1 MAMALLVPS
10 ASQCWS
16 MAGPMVAVA
25 AVIWTVR
32 NSSRIIETL
41 FPQLE
46 WERRLGW
53 LNARADRRANQIL
66 RVVRHLL
73 HLFLLVMLVGV
84 LTFAWLAGHPDTDTS
99 LGLFTLVG
107 TYVYMGVCLSPWI
120 YYFMLVLGPRL
131 QAEFEEQ
138 ELARYRAENPE
149 IDEEFRKSRAST
161 NPAGITIWESTRPR
175 RF

>member
-1 MAMALLVPS
+1 MALLVPS

-16 MAGPMVAVA
+16 IIGPIVAVIV
-25 AVIWTVR
+25 VIWLMR
-32 NSSRIIETL
+32 NSTRIVETL

-46 WERRLGW
+46 WERKLGW
-53 LNARADRRANQIL
+53 LNARADRRANQVL
-66 RVVRHLL
+66 RGLQHLL
-73 HLFLLVMLVGV
+73 HLFLLVMLAGE
-84 LTFAWLAGHPDTDTS
+84 LTFAWLAGNPDTDS
-99 LGLFTLVG
+99 SVGLFTLAG

-120 YYFMLVLGPRL
+120 YYFVVVLGPRL

-149 IDEEFRKSRAST
+149 MDEKFRKPRGSA
-161 NPAGITIWESTRPR
+161 NPGGITIWEATRPR

>member
-1 MAMALLVPS
+1 MALLVPS

-16 MAGPMVAVA
+16 IAGPIVAVVV
-25 AVIWTVR
+25 VIWVMR
-32 NSSRIIETL
+32 NSTRIVETL

-66 RVVRHLL
+66 HGLQHLL
-73 HLFLLVMLVGV
+73 HLFLLVMLAGE
-84 LTFAWLAGHPDTDTS
+84 LTFAWLAGNPDTAS
-99 LGLFTLVG
+99 SAGLLTLAG

-120 YYFMLVLGPRL
+120 YYFVVVLGPRL

-138 ELARYRAENPE
+138 ELARYRAENPD
-149 IDEEFRKSRAST
+149 IDEEVRKTRESANPSR
-161 NPAGITIWESTRPR
+161 ITLWESTRPR